1 MMWLDQLEQL
11 NRALFLLIN
20 AASQPGPVMMP
31 LAVFAANGL
40 IWLIPAMLVVG
51 WLSGHGAI
59 RRLALEAALAG
70 VLGLLIS
77 QVVSLALPHERPFV
91 MGLGQTWI
99 EHAPDNSMPSDH
111 LTLLWSVACSFLL
124 NPSARRLGAALWL
137 AGLPVAWAR
146 IYLGVHF
153 PLDMLGALLVSFLSA
168 AICMQQRERA
178 VALVFNLALRVYRL
192 VFSPL
197 IAQHWLRR

>member
-1 MMWLDQLEQL
+1 MMWLDHLEDA

-20 AASQPGPVMMP
+20 AASQPGPVVMP

-40 IWLIPAMLVVG
+40 IWLIPALLLVG
-51 WLSGHGAI
+51 WLSGHETI
-59 RRLALEAALAG
+59 RRQALEAALAG
-70 VLGLLIS
+70 LLGLAIA
-77 QVVSLALPHERPFV
+77 QCVSLALPHARPFV

-111 LTLLWSVACSFLL
+111 LTLLWSVAASFVL
-124 NPSARRLGAALWL
+124 NPSARRLGIALCL

-153 PLDMLGALLVSFLSA
+153 LLDMVGAALVALLSA
-168 AICMQQRERA
+168 AVCRQQRA
-178 VALVFNLALRVYRL
+178 QVVGLLFNLAVRVYRL
-192 VFSPL
+192 VFSVP
-197 IAQHWLRR
+197 IARHWLRR

>member
-1 MMWLDQLEQL
+1 MMVLDQLEHA
-11 NRALFLLIN
+11 NRALFLLMN

-51 WLSGHGAI
+51 WLSGHVAI

-70 VLGLLIS
+70 ALGLVMAQIVGL
-77 QVVSLALPHERPFV
+77 VMPHPRPFV
-91 MGLGQTWI
+91 MGLGHTWI
-99 EHAPDNSMPSDH
+99 EHAPDASMPSDH

-153 PLDMLGALLVSFLSA
+153 PLDMAGALVVSLLSA
-168 AICMQQRERA
+168 AICMQQREHV

-192 VFSPL
+192 MFSSL

>member
-1 MMWLDQLEQL
+1 MMWLDTLEHT
-11 NRALFLLIN
+11 NRAVFLLIN

-40 IWLIPAMLVVG
+40 IWLIPVLLVVG
-51 WLSGHGAI
+51 WLGGHQTI
-59 RRLALEAALAG
+59 RRLALETALAG
-70 VLGLLIS
+70 ALGLALA
-77 QVVSLALPHERPFV
+77 QLVSLALPHARPFV
-91 MGLGQTWI
+91 MGLGHTWI
-99 EHAPDNSMPSDH
+99 DHAPDNSMPSDH

-153 PLDMLGALLVSFLSA
+153 PLDMVGALLVSLLSA
-168 AICMQQRERA
+168 ALCMQQREHA
-178 VALVFNLALRVYRL
+178 VALIFNLALRVYRL

-197 IAQHWLRR
+197 IAQRWLRR